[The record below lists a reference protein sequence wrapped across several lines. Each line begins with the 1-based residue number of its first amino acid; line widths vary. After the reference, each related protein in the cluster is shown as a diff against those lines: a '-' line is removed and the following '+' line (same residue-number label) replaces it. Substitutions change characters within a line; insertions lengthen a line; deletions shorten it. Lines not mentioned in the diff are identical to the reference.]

1 MRNDGTAV
9 EANVKLEWVK
19 KRDGRI
25 VPFRK
30 EKISQ
35 AIDKALK
42 TTGKE
47 DPLLAQEMAE
57 AVTLYLIKSG
67 QSAIPDIE
75 TIQDTVERVL
85 VEMKLFTAAKA
96 YILYRDKRARLRTA
110 SQHIETSKAFLGS
123 KGLPWNREKM
133 VRALLGELQISRR
146 LAEHVADIV
155 EENFL
160 DSGQGLV
167 PPDQLDLTIH

>member
-1 MRNDGTAV
+1 METI
-9 EANVKLEWVK
+9 VKLEWVK

-30 EKISQ
+30 EKIAQ
-35 AIDKALK
+35 AIEKALK

-67 QSAIPDIE
+67 QTGVPGIE

-85 VEMKLFTAAKA
+85 VEMKLFETAKA

-110 SQHIETSKAFLGS
+110 AEQIEMTKAVMEM
-123 KGLPWNREKM
+123 KGLAWNRER
-133 VRALLGELQISRR
+133 VIRALTDELQIPRR
-146 LAEHVADIV
+146 LGERIADIV
-155 EENFL
+155 ESSFL
-160 DSGQGLV
+160 GSDRGI
-167 PPDQLDLTIH
+167 PPDQMDLSIN